1 MATFGAPNFQ
11 TQPTATTSFPVLQTT
26 LSIIGGG
33 LVPDA
38 AVMNSGSVFDFAYC
52 SGCRET
58 FALTVPALQIAQA
71 SLNTFGDTPFTAA
84 LGRNHTLFVEESTW
98 GVNDV
103 VSTKFG
109 FWEIAPS
116 YLAFPT
122 THSAYVYGYQTP
134 AASLPT
140 SGTRTYAGRVIGR
153 VFYPT
158 VAGASAAAQFV
169 FGDASVTVNF
179 GTGSVT
185 GQFTNMRVVDGF
197 STSNLWNGVHLTGT
211 LGANSAQ
218 IAGTSAVASAAAVA
232 GGLGGSA
239 TGTLAARFFG
249 PGGVELGLVWTLAD
263 GGSAA
268 LGSSG
273 MRG

>member
-11 TQPTATTSFPVLQTT
+11 TQPTATTSFPVFQTS
-26 LSIIGGG
+26 LSIIDGG

-38 AVMNSGSVFDFAYC
+38 GVMNGGSVFDFAYC

-58 FALTVPALQIAQA
+58 FALNVPALGITQA

-84 LGRNHTLFVEESTW
+84 LGSNRTLFVEESTW

-140 SGTRTYAGRVIGR
+140 SGTRTYGGRVIGR

-158 VAGASAAAQFV
+158 VAGVTAAAQFV

-179 GTGSVT
+179 ASGLVT

-197 STSNLWNGVHLTGT
+197 SSNNPWNAVNLTGK
-211 LGANSAQ
+211 LEANSSQ
-218 IAGTSAVASAAAVA
+218 FAGTTAAASASGLA
-232 GGLGGSA
+232 GGLTGSA
-239 TGTLAARFFG
+239 TGTLGARFYG
-249 PGGVELGLVWTLAD
+249 PSGVELGLVWTLAD
-263 GGSAA
+263 GSSAA

-273 MRG
+273 MKG